1 MEPLLCL
8 KDVKKSFGDV
18 QAIEYVNLDIYKNSV
33 IGLVGGNGAGKT
45 TLLRLM
51 SGVYR
56 PTEGSVHL
64 ENNRPVTEMRSV
76 LGVVPESTGLYSKL
90 TAWENIRYH
99 SRLHG
104 IDDQLAW
111 NRTYRFAKLL
121 DIDGSNHT
129 FQKSHLRDM
138 FLQAYHLRPL

>member
-1 MEPLLCL
+1 MEPLLRL
-8 KDVKKSFGDV
+8 ADVKKSFGDI
-18 QAIEYVNLDIYKNSV
+18 QAIEHVSLDIYNNSV
-33 IGLVGGNGAGKT
+33 VGLVGGNGAGKT
-45 TLLRLM
+45 TLLRIM

-56 PTEGSVHL
+56 PTEGKVTL
-64 ENNRPVTEMRSV
+64 ANNRPVAEMRSV

-111 NRTYRFAKLL
+111 NRTYLSL
-121 DIDGSNHT
+121 IHI
-129 FQKSHLRDM
+129 
-138 FLQAYHLRPL
+138 

>member
-18 QAIEYVNLDIYKNSV
+18 QAIEYVNLEIYKNSV

-56 PTEGSVHL
+56 PSEGSVNL
-64 ENNRPVTEMRSV
+64 DNNRPVTEMRSI

-99 SRLHG
+99 SRIYG
-104 IDDQLAW
+104 IDDEIAW
-111 NRTYRFAKLL
+111 NRVNHFAELL
-121 DIDGSNHT
+121 ELSLYLLIRGNS
-129 FQKSHLRDM
+129 
-138 FLQAYHLRPL
+138 